1 MNRSR
6 NAVSVFTLV
15 ALLALPLALAACG
28 GSDEDD
34 AAALAAA
41 TMTSGPRTS
50 EIAGN
55 KFETPMKVAVGS
67 EVTWVNKDGIDH
79 NVIAADD
86 SFRSGTLDEDETF
99 IHTFTTAGT
108 FEYTCAFHPGMDGVI
123 QVQ

>member
-1 MNRSR
+1 MS
-6 NAVSVFTLV
+6 AFALV
-15 ALLALPLALAACG
+15 ALLALPLALVACG
-28 GSDEDD
+28 ESDEDK

-50 EIAGN
+50 EIADN

-67 EVTWVNKDGIDH
+67 EVTWVNTDGIDH

-86 SFRSGTLDEDETF
+86 SFRSDSLDEDDTF
-99 IHTFTTAGT
+99 VHTFTTAGT

>member
-1 MNRSR
+1 MP
-6 NAVSVFTLV
+6 VFALIT
-15 ALLALPLALAACG
+15 LLALPLALAACG

-41 TMTSGPRTS
+41 TITSGPRTS

-55 KFETPMKVAVGS
+55 KFETPIKVATGS
-67 EVTWVNKDGIDH
+67 EVTWVNKDGVDH

-86 SFRSGTLDEDETF
+86 SFRSDTLDEDETF
-99 IHTFTTAGT
+99 VHTFTTAGT

>member
-6 NAVSVFTLV
+6 RAVSVFAFV

-28 GSDEDD
+28 ESDEDK
-34 AAALAAA
+34 AAALGAA

-50 EIAGN
+50 EIADN

-67 EVTWVNKDGIDH
+67 EVTWVNTDGIEH
-79 NVIAADD
+79 NVIAADN
-86 SFRSGTLDEDETF
+86 SFRSDSLDENDIF
-99 IHTFTTAGT
+99 VHTFTTAGT

>member
-6 NAVSVFTLV
+6 RAVSVFAFV

-28 GSDEDD
+28 ESDEDK
-34 AAALAAA
+34 AATLAAA

-50 EIAGN
+50 EIADN

-67 EVTWVNKDGIDH
+67 EVTWVNTDSIDH
-79 NVIAADD
+79 NVIAADN
-86 SFRSGTLDEDETF
+86 SFRSDSLDEGDTF
-99 IHTFTTAGT
+99 VYTFTTAGT
-108 FEYTCAFHPGMDGVI
+108 FEYACAFHPGMDGVI

>member
-1 MNRSR
+1 MHRPHK
-6 NAVSVFTLV
+6 VMPVFALV
-15 ALLALPLALAACG
+15 ALLALPAALVACG

-50 EIAGN
+50 EIANN
-55 KFETPMKVAVGS
+55 KFETPMKVAIGS
-67 EVTWVNKDGIDH
+67 EVTWVNTDGIDH

-86 SFRSGTLDEDETF
+86 SFRSDSLDEGDTF
-99 IHTFTTAGT
+99 VHTFTTAGT